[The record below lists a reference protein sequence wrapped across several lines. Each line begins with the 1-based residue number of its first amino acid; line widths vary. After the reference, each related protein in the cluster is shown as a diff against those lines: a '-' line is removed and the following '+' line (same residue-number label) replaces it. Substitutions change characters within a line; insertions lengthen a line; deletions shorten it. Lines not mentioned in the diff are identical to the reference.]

1 MAQGGAVLEID
12 RGDPPDLG
20 QLLRKRPPAPDSRPV
35 AQRPHRRDATLL
47 ERSRRPALD
56 RFFGRTEPPLGL
68 SFASGAKQSRAAE
81 RSSGRDWLV
90 HGAPRND
97 SQDGWAAL
105 ATAGNVERYQKM
117 QSASCVLAD

>member
-20 QLLRKRPPAPDSRPV
+20 QLLRKRPPAPHSRPV
-35 AQRPHRRDATLL
+35 AQRPHLRDATLL

-56 RFFGRTEPPLGL
+56 RFFARIEPPLGL
-68 SFASGAKQSRAAE
+68 SLRAE
-81 RSSGRDWLV
+81 RSNPVLLSARPVEIGSS

-105 ATAGNVERYQKM
+105 AT
-117 QSASCVLAD
+117 